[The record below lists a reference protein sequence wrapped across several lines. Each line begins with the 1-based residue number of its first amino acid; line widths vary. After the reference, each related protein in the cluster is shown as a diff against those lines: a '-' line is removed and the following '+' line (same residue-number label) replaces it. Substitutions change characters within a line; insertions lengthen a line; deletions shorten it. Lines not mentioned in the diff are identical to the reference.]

1 MKIPITQ
8 PTGLDLATTIGNA
21 APQIV
26 LLPDVSYRRRI
37 SS

>member
-1 MKIPITQ
+1 MKIPVTQ
-8 PTGLDLATTIGNA
+8 PTGLSLSITIGNA

-26 LLPDVSYRRRI
+26 LLPDVSCQRRI